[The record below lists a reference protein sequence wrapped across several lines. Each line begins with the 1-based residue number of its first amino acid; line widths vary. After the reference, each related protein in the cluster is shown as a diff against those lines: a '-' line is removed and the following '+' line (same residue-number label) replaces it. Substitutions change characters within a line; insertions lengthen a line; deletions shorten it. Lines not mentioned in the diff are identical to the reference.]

1 MSYVNLN
8 ITLKSISFAI
18 FDSHINYANLI
29 WRGKMLTL
37 HLELSPY
44 RKKPLEF
51 INNQPRSSHCE
62 SKILKFED
70 KILINNIIF
79 KSKSIIY
86 NHQYLRIGLS
96 FVLIFTSKIQC
107 HIQLINYLS
116 VHIL

>member
-1 MSYVNLN
+1 
-8 ITLKSISFAI
+8 
-18 FDSHINYANLI
+18 
-29 WRGKMLTL
+29 MLTL

-44 RKKPLEF
+44 RKKPLE
-51 INNQPRSSHCE
+51 IVNNQPRSSHCE

-96 FVLIFTSKIQC
+96 FVLIFTSKIQS

>member
-8 ITLKSISFAI
+8 ITLKSNSFAI
-18 FDSHINYANLI
+18 FDSHVNYANLI

-70 KILINNIIF
+70 KILINNNLINNNLQPPIF
-79 KSKSIIY
+79 K
-86 NHQYLRIGLS
+86 NW
-96 FVLIFTSKIQC
+96 FIFCSDIHK
-107 HIQLINYLS
+107 
-116 VHIL
+116 

>member
-1 MSYVNLN
+1 MEGQNVNSAFR
-8 ITLKSISFAI
+8 IVTLQKKAI
-18 FDSHINYANLI
+18 RI
-29 WRGKMLTL
+29 
-37 HLELSPY
+37 
-44 RKKPLEF
+44 

-86 NHQYLRIGLS
+86 NQQYLRIGLS
-96 FVLIFTSKIQC
+96 FVLIFTSKIQS

-116 VHIL
+116 FHIELTPIEETQLLLGPIKICG